1 MTQENK
7 RNIVADGTLV
17 TILFAVGMV
26 VGVGAYIREL
36 HQQLER
42 MDKTNQILVRQVVEQ
57 EQILQSMQ
65 IYYQSQRK
73 NIFQPRL

>member
-26 VGVGAYIREL
+26 LGVGAYIREL
-36 HQQLER
+36 HLQLER
-42 MDKTNQILVRQVVEQ
+42 MDKANQMLVRQVVEQ
-57 EQILQSMQ
+57 EHVLQSMQ

-73 NIFQPRL
+73 NNFQPRL